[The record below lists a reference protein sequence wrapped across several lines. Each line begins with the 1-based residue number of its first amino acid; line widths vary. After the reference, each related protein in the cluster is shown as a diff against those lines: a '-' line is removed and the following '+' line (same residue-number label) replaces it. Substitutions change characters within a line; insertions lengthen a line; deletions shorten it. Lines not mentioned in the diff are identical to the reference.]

1 MEENLKELSSYEK
14 IGNWNFDEI
23 SIEEE
28 HLKKWDIYEELKKY
42 VNEKSL
48 VLDLG
53 TGGGEKALKNI
64 PDVGMLI
71 GTDVYESM
79 IKTANENLK
88 MYPKKRAK
96 FVVMDSLKMNF
107 PQNIFDAVIV
117 RHTVMNAKLIYESLK
132 PGGVVL
138 IEDIDKEDCLEIKKE
153 FGRGQC
159 FDDSVPLREVD
170 LFLIK
175 QAGFKKIERH
185 EIVFNEYYKT
195 KEDLTKLLIKTPI
208 IDDFMP
214 NRKVEKILEESSEES
229 KHLEEYIK
237 KFQTKRGIKLER
249 RCCGFLA
256 IK

>member
-42 VNEKSL
+42 VDEKSL

-64 PDVGMLI
+64 PNMGMLI

-79 IKTANENLK
+79 
-88 MYPKKRAK
+88 
-96 FVVMDSLKMNF
+96 
-107 PQNIFDAVIV
+107 
-117 RHTVMNAKLIYESLK
+117 
-132 PGGVVL
+132 
-138 IEDIDKEDCLEIKKE
+138 
-153 FGRGQC
+153 
-159 FDDSVPLREVD
+159 
-170 LFLIK
+170 
-175 QAGFKKIERH
+175 
-185 EIVFNEYYKT
+185 
-195 KEDLTKLLIKTPI
+195 IKTPI

-214 NRKVEKILEESSEES
+214 NRKVEEILEESSEKS

-249 RCCGFLA
+249 RLCGFIA